1 MEKKCK
7 ACAHKLKSQFDAP
20 CDRCDSDSNL
30 FEPFQQTRVKM
41 GDYNTLQRIN
51 MTGFKGGYLH
61 RIHVPG
67 GWLVLFTN
75 DVMTLDTQGEMIID
89 KEYRSSITFYPDPN
103 HEWKATEV
111 KLVPTVIQE

>member
-1 MEKKCK
+1 MNEKSV
-7 ACAHKLKSQFDAP
+7 L
-20 CDRCDSDSNL
+20 
-30 FEPFQQTRVKM
+30 ERVE
-41 GDYNTLQRIN
+41 L
-51 MTGFKGGYLH
+51 TGFTGGYLH
-61 RIHVPG
+61 RINVPG
-67 GWLVLFTN
+67 GWLVIFTN